1 MPHFALDESSKMP
14 STNNFLIFDSIS
26 LTHSREVQMMHSKK
40 NRFVLTIVAL
50 TLFFTK
56 GSMSLFAQSE
66 IVVLLKGTIKEQVS
80 GTPVEAE
87 ISFRDEAD
95 SPVRA
100 KSDKQGNYQAVLKP
114 GQKYTVIF
122 TGQNILREIMQFSL
136 DPVDKYTE
144 IRKDFSVRKVVEG
157 AELFN
162 GFAFQKGST
171 SLTDEGQNKIK
182 EIIDILNK
190 NRSMTIKIS
199 VFGDMPDDPSLQQP
213 RIDALTTALS
223 EVKSGKKRI
232 SFISTLPFPK
242 REEAAPVP
250 PPPAPD
256 PKEKKKKKNTP
267 PPPPPAPLPPIIIP
281 LANCIIIV
289 GESQK
294 LFD

>member
-1 MPHFALDESSKMP
+1 MKY
-14 STNNFLIFDSIS
+14 
-26 LTHSREVQMMHSKK
+26 SKK
-40 NRFVLTIVAL
+40 NRFVLTILAL
-50 TLFFTK
+50 TLLVLNGTT
-56 GSMSLFAQSE
+56 SLIAQND
-66 IVVLLKGTIKEQVS
+66 IVVLLKGTIKEQGS

-100 KSDKQGNYQAVLKP
+100 KSDKQGTYQAVLKP

-136 DPVDKYTE
+136 EPAEKYVE
-144 IRKDFSVRKVVEG
+144 IRKDFTVRKVVTG

-162 GFAFQKGST
+162 GFAFEKGT
-171 SLTDEGQNKIK
+171 TALTADAQEKIK
-182 EIIDILNK
+182 ELIDILNK
-190 NRSMTIKIS
+190 NRSMTIKIA
-199 VFGDMPDDPSLQQP
+199 VFGDLADDNTLQQS
-213 RIDALTTALS
+213 RTDALMTILN

-232 SFISTLPFPK
+232 SFISTIPFPM

-256 PKEKKKKKNTP
+256 PNEKKSKKKKDTP